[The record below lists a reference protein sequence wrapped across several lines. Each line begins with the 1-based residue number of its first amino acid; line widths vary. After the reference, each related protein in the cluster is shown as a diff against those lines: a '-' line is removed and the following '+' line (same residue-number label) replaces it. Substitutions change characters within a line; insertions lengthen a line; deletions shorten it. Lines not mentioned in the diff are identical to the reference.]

1 MRLGDAR
8 PGFAGP
14 YALSL
19 IVLVTTPLW
28 IREIG
33 LYQYIAVEIVIWAL
47 FALSYNLLLGQ
58 AGLPSFGHGA
68 FFGVGAYAFGL
79 AVKQIAPN
87 LWLGLGVA
95 LAAAALTGALVAA
108 FISHRR
114 GIYYALMTIAFG
126 QVLWFVAIKWHS
138 VTGGEDGLLGIA
150 RPPVDLGVV
159 AWSLRSNEALFYFA
173 VALFAV
179 VTAFLW
185 QLQDTPFGRVMAAIK
200 GNEERA
206 RYCGHA
212 VWLSKFTSFVL
223 SAALAG
229 LAGAL
234 FAMAQ
239 NSAYPNVMSLHN
251 SGFVVMMVLDRRR
264 AGQLLGAGHRR
275 GLLHPRA
282 RPARRDDGGL
292 AAVVRAAVHGGRAV
306 QARRHRRCV
315 ANAAPAGANLV
326 ARRLMALLEARELH
340 HRFGHQVV
348 LDGVSLSFDEGTLS
362 GIIGPNGAGKT
373 TCFNVLT
380 GRYRPNRGQV
390 IFDGDD
396 ITGRSPAAI
405 ARRGIARS
413 FQLMNLFDAL
423 TAIDNVIVA
432 TPALRRR
439 AFRPFGAVRRDA
451 ELHARAV
458 ALLADVGLSGREHAL
473 ARDLAYGDRRRLEI
487 AVALAAEPRLLF
499 LDEPTAGMGAEGAR
513 QLAALIERLRARVTI
528 VIIEHDMRFLF
539 SLADRI
545 SVIQWGQ
552 VIAEG
557 TPAELRADPWVAR
570 SNLGA
575 IA

>member
-1 MRLGDAR
+1 MSAVPTGWQSGPAMRVGDAR

-150 RPPVDLGVV
+150 RPPVDLGVI

-173 VALFAV
+173 VALFAL

-251 SGFVVMMVLDRRR
+251 SGFVVMMVLI
-264 AGQLLGAGHRR
+264 G
-275 GLLHPRA
+275 
-282 RPARRDDGGL
+282 GGL
-292 AAVVRAAVHGGRAV
+292 VSFWGPVIGAA
-306 QARRHRRCV
+306 
-315 ANAAPAGANLV
+315 
-326 ARRLMALLEARELH
+326 
-340 HRFGHQVV
+340 F
-348 LDGVSLSFDEGTLS
+348 F
-362 GIIGPNGAGKT
+362 I
-373 TCFNVLT
+373 
-380 GRYRPNRGQV
+380 
-390 IFDGDD
+390 
-396 ITGRSPAAI
+396 
-405 ARRGIARS
+405 
-413 FQLMNLFDAL
+413 
-423 TAIDNVIVA
+423 
-432 TPALRRR
+432 
-439 AFRPFGAVRRDA
+439 
-451 ELHARAV
+451 
-458 ALLADVGLSGREHAL
+458 L
-473 ARDLAYGDRRRLEI
+473 ARDLLGATTEAWLLWYG
-487 AVALAAEPRLLF
+487 LLF
-499 LDEPTAGMGAEGAR
+499 MAVVLFQPEGIVGAWRMLR
-513 QLAALIERLRARVTI
+513 QRARTSW
-528 VIIEHDMRFLF
+528 R
-539 SLADRI
+539 
-545 SVIQWGQ
+545 G
-552 VIAEG
+552 G
-557 TPAELRADPWVAR
+557 
-570 SNLGA
+570 
-575 IA
+575 